1 MSKNTAFAAEA
12 EQMDH
17 VRTVI
22 DSMTAD
28 MRDHPDPRLA
38 MEAMLEA
45 VAKAVCAEAGTLWF
59 YHRFEDGRISPMA
72 VYGGG
77 ELEGIYLLPGE
88 GIAGQVVDSG
98 EALVIPDCRQDT
110 RWTRKVDTET
120 GYVTRTVLCVPL
132 KTEDMVFGAIQLINK
147 AEGRAFDRQD
157 LAFTQQLAQEISH
170 RVQDHPL
177 LRDYHAEG
185 GAKMGLVME
194 NDARRCIIE
203 QISTY
208 MDPAIVHEILR
219 KDGKHKKS
227 IETEYIAVLFADVR
241 GFTHLAENLTP
252 AQLISCLSDFLA
264 LTSRCVHRHGGIV
277 DKFMGDCTMAYW
289 RLNEDP
295 EAVANACKAALAI
308 QREAQDFAARLYRQ
322 TGLEIGLGIGVHAGP
337 ALLCHV
343 GDEQYMAYTAIG
355 DVVNTASR
363 LEDNA
368 PSGSIYIS
376 HTVAEQ
382 RNGVGTAAIL
392 EGGILLKG
400 KESVFEVWQLTE

>member
-1 MSKNTAFAAEA
+1 MREEMESIWNAMKGQHYKRTIRQLTESIKDVRSLDDALPAA
-12 EQMDH
+12 
-17 VRTVI
+17 
-22 DSMTAD
+22 
-28 MRDHPDPRLA
+28 
-38 MEAMLEA
+38 LEMVLNA
-45 VAKAVCAEAGTLWF
+45 IHAQTGTFWF
-59 YHRFEDGRISPMA
+59 YDRFRDGRIHPRVACDGANMA
-72 VYGGG
+72 EVS
-77 ELEGIYLLPGE
+77 LLPGE

-147 AEGRAFDRQD
+147 TEGRAFDRQD